1 MITPALRS
9 LKKRFPEAQIDLLVQ
24 FGVAPLAETFPNI
37 HCIHSLPCGF
47 LLRGGRRLA
56 GVAAWFLKLF
66 ELRRNEYN
74 LIIDFMGLFHSAAAA
89 WMSRAPLRIGHRRD
103 ISLGYI
109 SLSTFG
115 HFYTHEICS
124 EKEDHLADQMALL
137 PAALGAPIDREGWE
151 VVITAE
157 MEKAAASRLHLDG
170 ADSEKGPFVLIH
182 PGAKWPPRRWPPEIF
197 AKTIDILHGKGIRA
211 ILNAGP
217 GEEAIIE
224 AIRHHCDSN
233 PIYLWPPVPLDT
245 LWGMLKLSAA
255 YLGNESGPMHM
266 AGAAGTPVVSIF
278 GPTQPQRVGPRGS
291 PFIPIYSALE
301 CSPCQPYFTGEKC
314 HRGHNY
320 CMDEITPADAAAIE
334 RLINK

>member
-9 LKKRFPEAQIDLLVQ
+9 LKKRFPDAQIDLLVQ

-115 HFYTHEICS
+115 HFYTHEIGS

-182 PGAKWPPRRWPPEIF
+182 PGAKCPP
-197 AKTIDILHGKGIRA
+197 
-211 ILNAGP
+211 AGGHP
-217 GEEAIIE
+217 KF
-224 AIRHHCDSN
+224 S
-233 PIYLWPPVPLDT
+233 P
-245 LWGMLKLSAA
+245 KLSTSSTEK
-255 YLGNESGPMHM
+255 ESVPFSTQ
-266 AGAAGTPVVSIF
+266 ALEKRPSSRPYATTAIPTPSIF
-278 GPTQPQRVGPRGS
+278 GLQFRWIRYGG
-291 PFIPIYSALE
+291 
-301 CSPCQPYFTGEKC
+301 C
-314 HRGHNY
+314 
-320 CMDEITPADAAAIE
+320 
-334 RLINK
+334 